1 MTACQAE
8 EFSNGRVICPRCRLD
23 WPAGTGPDAM
33 PACRPKAAPPVAS
46 AEMIAVLRAVARD
59 TIASQRALV
68 AGAFR
73 TVPHDG
79 EMRRAVVLRA
89 AAELIERVAGDA
101 AIVERLTGRAA

>member
-1 MTACQAE
+1 MVAL
-8 EFSNGRVICPRCRLD
+8 RHV
-23 WPAGTGPDAM
+23 PDAM

-68 AGAFR
+68 AGGFR